1 MSHQPRSGQNNPRVI
16 SPRRLRLF
24 MSLILALVPTTFW
37 SQAGV
42 TDKAQEGQSQT
53 QATLPLSLK
62 QAIDMALAPQGNVRV
77 QLAAELIRQ
86 AEARSV
92 QSRAALLPNL
102 DSSVTQQSQTRNL
115 AAFGIRIVIPIPGFV
130 SPEFVG
136 PFNTFD
142 ARATLSQR
150 VFDLSSIRR
159 FQASRAGLQSSR
171 MEKESTDDQ
180 VANQVARAYLTGL
193 RAEARVEAT
202 RADVTLGETLLKL
215 AQDQKTAGTGTGI
228 EVTRAQVQL
237 ANERQRLLV
246 DENERREAHLQLLRA
261 IGLKL
266 DGVLQLT
273 DKLMGLSIE
282 RMTPEQALSEAL
294 ESRSDFKAQQQ
305 QEQSAQLN
313 YSAARWERL
322 PSVVGFGDYGTIGSG
337 IGHAIPTRTYG
348 VSVRV
353 PVFDGGRR
361 DALRSESL
369 SQFRQEQIK
378 TKDLREQIELEVR
391 VGLDRLASAEQ
402 QVKVAEEGL
411 ELAQGE
417 VAQAQRRYQSGL
429 TGSIEATDAQAR
441 LERARDNQIVALFN
455 YNLAR
460 VDLGQAMGN
469 VRRMIR

>member
-1 MSHQPRSGQNNPRVI
+1 
-16 SPRRLRLF
+16 
-24 MSLILALVPTTFW
+24 
-37 SQAGV
+37 
-42 TDKAQEGQSQT
+42 
-53 QATLPLSLK
+53 
-62 QAIDMALAPQGNVRV
+62 
-77 QLAAELIRQ
+77 
-86 AEARSV
+86 
-92 QSRAALLPNL
+92 
-102 DSSVTQQSQTRNL
+102 
-115 AAFGIRIVIPIPGFV
+115 
-130 SPEFVG
+130 
-136 PFNTFD
+136 
-142 ARATLSQR
+142 
-150 VFDLSSIRR
+150 
-159 FQASRAGLQSSR
+159 